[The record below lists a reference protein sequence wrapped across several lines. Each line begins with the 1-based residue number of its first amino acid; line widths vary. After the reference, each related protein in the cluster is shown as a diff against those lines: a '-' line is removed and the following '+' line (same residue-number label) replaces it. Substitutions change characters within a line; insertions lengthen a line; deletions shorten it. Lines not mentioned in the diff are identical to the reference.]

1 MASMANHGSR
11 GGPLNRTWQDMD
23 LMTDIIGK
31 FYCWPVIHNNYA
43 VISSRLGKRFVYL
56 KLDCPL

>member
-31 FYCWPVIHNNYA
+31 FYCCPVIQNNYA
-43 VISSRLGKRFVYL
+43 VIVGWVKFVSL

>member
-43 VISSRLGKRFVYL
+43 VVVGWVRLSSTYL
-56 KLDCPL
+56 KLI